1 MKIRFFRFFDLILA
15 IIIVVGLLII
25 FKNPLQQIYWRWQ
38 QKFKPCSQ
46 PISYSLGGFDDR
58 FNISQKDFLNSLEQA
73 ESLWER
79 SLNKNLFEYTSASG
93 TLIVNLVYDY
103 RQEATQKLE
112 RLGITIDDNEESY
125 NLLKTKYDDLLR
137 KYNQQKKEFDALIKT
152 FESQKKDYETE
163 VDFWNK
169 KNGAPEKEYNQ
180 LQSKRQELNKLA
192 DKINQKQDELNQ
204 LADDIN
210 ATVNVLNQLVYELNL
225 TVDKYNTIGESRGVE
240 FQEGEYKSDLQGT
253 EINIYQ
259 FDSKASLVRVLAHE
273 LGHVLGLDHVDDSQA
288 IMYRL
293 NEGRNDKITA
303 TDLAELKKV
312 CGVK

>member
-1 MKIRFFRFFDLILA
+1 MKTRFFRFFDLILA
-15 IIIVVGLLII
+15 IIIMVGILIV

-46 PISYSLGGFDDR
+46 PVTYSLGNFDEH
-58 FNISQKDFLNSLEQA
+58 FNISQKDFLNSLKQA
-73 ESLWER
+73 ENLWEK

-93 TLIVNLVYDY
+93 TVIINLVYDY

-112 RLGITIDDNEESY
+112 NLGITIDDTEESY
-125 NLLKTKYDDLLR
+125 NLLKIKYDDLLSE
-137 KYNQQKKEFDALIKT
+137 YNQQKKDFEILIKT

-180 LQSKRQELNKLA
+180 LQTKRQELNKLA
-192 DKINQKQDELNQ
+192 DKINQKQDELNK
-204 LADDIN
+204 LADDVN

-225 TVDKYNTIGESRGVE
+225 TIDKYNTIGESRGVE
-240 FQEGEYKSDLQGT
+240 FQEGEYKSDLQGS

-259 FDSKASLVRVLAHE
+259 FDNVASLVRVLAHE

-293 NEGRNDKITA
+293 NEGRNDKITE
-303 TDLAELKKV
+303 TDLIELKNV